1 MSRTRVAFAFANTS
15 GVIRWQTRALRVTRI
30 ETCKLNFARVV
41 LNTGERLLE
50 CANSLDALAMNKQNR
65 KTQLFEIDRAERTAL
80 RTKPHTVKQIHITE
94 KRSTGEKI
102 RRNHQYETTL
112 EDAEARQVLME
123 AARSF
128 IGTIEFYKSEFGGG
142 KPHDEA
148 VKEALQ
154 CHEWRRGYVEGLSVQ
169 EITWGHMSAV
179 GEVNIEDALKLWS
192 RVRVAAD
199 DELESGKRGAKVA
212 GDNTTPYSLAQYLAI
227 RESFADQWKPQ
238 GGIESAMVEM
248 LSISYSLQM
257 YWSTVAHDRAM
268 RTHDAQR
275 DQVKRYEFN
284 GWKSPY
290 QSEADAVDQAHRLA
304 DGYNRQFLRVLRQL
318 RDLRRYAPVVIQN
331 AQQVNVGNQQVNVS
345 AQR

>member
-1 MSRTRVAFAFANTS
+1 MNT
-15 GVIRWQTRALRVTRI
+15 Q
-30 ETCKLNFARVV
+30 K
-41 LNTGERLLE
+41 
-50 CANSLDALAMNKQNR
+50 R
-65 KTQLFEIDRAERTAL
+65 KTRLFEIDRDARSTR

-94 KRSTGEKI
+94 KQSTGEKI
-102 RRNHQYETTL
+102 RRNHQYETTI
-112 EDAEARQVLME
+112 EQAETRQVLME

-128 IGTIEFYKSEFGGG
+128 IGTIEFYKSAFGGG

-154 CHEWRRGYVEGLSVQ
+154 CHEWRRDYVEGLSVE

-179 GEVNIEDALKLWS
+179 GEVNIEDGLKLWT
-192 RVRVAAD
+192 RVREAAN

-227 RESFADQWKPQ
+227 RDSFADQWKPQ
-238 GGIESAMVEM
+238 GGIESSMVEM
-248 LSISYSLQM
+248 LAISYSLQM
-257 YWSTVAHDRAM
+257 YWSTVAHERAM

-275 DQVKRYEFN
+275 DQVKRFESS

-318 RDLRRYAPVVIQN
+318 RDLRRYTPVVIQN
-331 AQQVNVGNQQVNVS
+331 AQQVNVGNQQLNVS
-345 AQR
+345 QTA